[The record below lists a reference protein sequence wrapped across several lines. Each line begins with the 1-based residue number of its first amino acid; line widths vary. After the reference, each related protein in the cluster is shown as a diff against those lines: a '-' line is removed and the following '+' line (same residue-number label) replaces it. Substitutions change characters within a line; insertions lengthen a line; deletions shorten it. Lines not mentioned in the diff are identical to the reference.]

1 MKTKI
6 LALMLA
12 AIGLELWA
20 QTPPGFPAVTPR
32 TRPARATNGP
42 TTLPRYQNTLPA
54 ITTAAPAPKPA
65 DQDEIQPMINFQGV
79 ELSQVLDIYA
89 QYVGRTLLRANLPEA
104 KIILK
109 TTTPLTKGETIQALQ
124 AVLALNN
131 VSVINVGEK
140 FVKVLPSDQANTA
153 AADIDLSGSTNL
165 PSLGSYVTH
174 IVQLKYVKPSEM
186 ILAIQPFAKLGNS
199 ILAIDSNGILV
210 LRDYAEN
217 VKRMLEMIERI
228 DVSVPAEFISEVIPI
243 RYAKVA
249 EIAAAL
255 NSLGGSGGGSTV
267 SMGSSSSA
275 SSISGFSGRSSS
287 LGVGGSGVG
296 GNNAFGGQN
305 RGLGG
310 AGGANGAPSAA
321 TSFQQRLQNIV
332 NRASSPTGGGSGGQD
347 QIQLFGQTKIIPD
360 ENSSSLLVFAT
371 RQDMTMIR
379 EVIAKLDV
387 PLAQVLIEAII
398 MDVTL
403 NNSFNFGVSAAQ
415 SEKTQGK
422 VTGAGGMNNGQPF
435 YNFLNSAT
443 NAFPG
448 NLTSTLPSDNSFSY
462 FGNIGQSWNVAVQ
475 AAESDTHA
483 NIIQRPRIQTSQ
495 AKPAQFFVGETKPYV
510 TSTYSG
516 YSGGYGG
523 SSYSQL
529 SVGVELDVT
538 PYINPEGLVVMTIM
552 QQIDDFN
559 GTTTIAGVGDVPNTI
574 KRTINTEIAVRDRDT
589 VILGGFIKS
598 DQSHK
603 KSGVPVL
610 KDIPVLG
617 NLFQSRSDDKKR
629 TELVVLMRPTVLKT
643 PEIAAKNT
651 VKEVQRLPGA
661 SAAVAENALYER
673 QLIDAERKKELKR
686 AQRTGVSDGFYN
698 IKADVTDTNAA
709 AIDFGSSP
717 IIIDS
722 RSDQEKARE
731 ALDKKMKEL
740 DEPK

>member
-1 MKTKI
+1 
-6 LALMLA
+6 
-12 AIGLELWA
+12 
-20 QTPPGFPAVTPR
+20 
-32 TRPARATNGP
+32 
-42 TTLPRYQNTLPA
+42 
-54 ITTAAPAPKPA
+54 
-65 DQDEIQPMINFQGV
+65 
-79 ELSQVLDIYA
+79 
-89 QYVGRTLLRANLPEA
+89 
-104 KIILK
+104 
-109 TTTPLTKGETIQALQ
+109 
-124 AVLALNN
+124 
-131 VSVINVGEK
+131 
-140 FVKVLPSDQANTA
+140 
-153 AADIDLSGSTNL
+153 
-165 PSLGSYVTH
+165 
-174 IVQLKYVKPSEM
+174 
-186 ILAIQPFAKLGNS
+186 
-199 ILAIDSNGILV
+199 
-210 LRDYAEN
+210 
-217 VKRMLEMIERI
+217 
-228 DVSVPAEFISEVIPI
+228 
-243 RYAKVA
+243 
-249 EIAAAL
+249 
-255 NSLGGSGGGSTV
+255 
-267 SMGSSSSA
+267 
-275 SSISGFSGRSSS
+275 
-287 LGVGGSGVG
+287 
-296 GNNAFGGQN
+296 
-305 RGLGG
+305 
-310 AGGANGAPSAA
+310 
-321 TSFQQRLQNIV
+321 
-332 NRASSPTGGGSGGQD
+332 
-347 QIQLFGQTKIIPD
+347 
-360 ENSSSLLVFAT
+360 
-371 RQDMTMIR
+371 
-379 EVIAKLDV
+379 
-387 PLAQVLIEAII
+387 
-398 MDVTL
+398 
-403 NNSFNFGVSAAQ
+403 
-415 SEKTQGK
+415 
-422 VTGAGGMNNGQPF
+422 MNNGQPF

-448 NLTSTLPSDNSFSY
+448 SLTSTLPSDNSFSY
-462 FGNIGQSWNVAVQ
+462 FGNIGQSWNIAVQ

-698 IKADVTDTNAA
+698 IKTDVTDTNAA
-709 AIDFGSSP
+709 ANDFGSSP